1 MKIYS
6 ILIKFFNTNSNMLT
20 QLAIHIT
27 VLWVALTFIN
37 HISKNLKLK
46 IKADPNNATLLN
58 ILLGITKLTK
68 IITVLLVI
76 SSFLQCNGY
85 SLTSLMTGLGI
96 TGLAVGFAAKES
108 LSSLLGSI
116 AIMTDK
122 VYKIGDYV
130 IINDVEGV
138 VEAINFRSTK
148 IKTVDNILITIP
160 NNITADTIVKNRSES
175 KYLKLIEN
183 FDIEYDTS
191 DEKIELA
198 IQILKNICHE
208 NKNILNDYYVYIS
221 KLGENAITI
230 QVLANTHT
238 NIWMKYL
245 LIKEEL
251 YKETLKQFR
260 KNEIDFAFP
269 SRTVYMR
276 KDEN

>member
-6 ILIKFFNTNSNMLT
+6 IVVKFFNTNSNMLT
-20 QLAIHIT
+20 QLALHIT
-27 VLWVALTFIN
+27 VLWVAMTFIN
-37 HISKNLKLK
+37 HISKNLKSK
-46 IKADPNNATLLN
+46 IKSNPNDTTLLN

-68 IITVLLVI
+68 IITIILVV

-130 IINDVEGV
+130 IINGVEGV

-183 FDIEYDTS
+183 FDIEYDTN
-191 DEKIELA
+191 DEKIEQA
-198 IQILKNICHE
+198 INILKNICHE

-230 QVLANTHT
+230 QVLANTRT

-260 KNEIDFAFP
+260 KNGINFAFP
-269 SRTVYMR
+269 SRTVYI
-276 KDEN
+276 KNDEN

>member
-1 MKIYS
+1 MQGERRTKD
-6 ILIKFFNTNSNMLT
+6 
-20 QLAIHIT
+20 
-27 VLWVALTFIN
+27 
-37 HISKNLKLK
+37 
-46 IKADPNNATLLN
+46 KAE
-58 ILLGITKLTK
+58 
-68 IITVLLVI
+68 
-76 SSFLQCNGY
+76 SF
-85 SLTSLMTGLGI
+85 S
-96 TGLAVGFAAKES
+96 
-108 LSSLLGSI
+108 
-116 AIMTDK
+116 
-122 VYKIGDYV
+122 
-130 IINDVEGV
+130 
-138 VEAINFRSTK
+138 
-148 IKTVDNILITIP
+148 
-160 NNITADTIVKNRSES
+160 DTIVKNRSES

-260 KNEIDFAFP
+260 KNEINFAFP